1 MRCQRALEK
10 YDGLSQHC
18 AGQWC
23 RDLLTTAS
31 DNINVGSGGVAA
43 ESNTIPR
50 GTANAPLPT
59 SPGLIKRQ
67 SAGAGGPDKQSGKG
81 RHTGFLLSLKEDYNI
96 EIGMGESPGNSEA
109 GSPSG
114 TGLFPPNTRNDHK
127 IAAIE
132 ENFMGAF

>member
-1 MRCQRALEK
+1 
-10 YDGLSQHC
+10 
-18 AGQWC
+18 
-23 RDLLTTAS
+23 
-31 DNINVGSGGVAA
+31 
-43 ESNTIPR
+43 
-50 GTANAPLPT
+50 
-59 SPGLIKRQ
+59 LIKRQ

-114 TGLFPPNTRNDHK
+114 TGLFPPNTRNDHQ